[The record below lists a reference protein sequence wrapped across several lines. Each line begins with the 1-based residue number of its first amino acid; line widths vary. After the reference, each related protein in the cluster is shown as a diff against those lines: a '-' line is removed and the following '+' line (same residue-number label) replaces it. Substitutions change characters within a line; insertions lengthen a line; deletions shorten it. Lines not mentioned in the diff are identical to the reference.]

1 MSATY
6 VLRNPSVTLVT
17 PFMFSDWH
25 RRFGCSS
32 GPPLLFLTSATS
44 LPFASLHVD
53 EVRRPPDSGRERPN
67 TRTQHLD
74 ATDDTHRSGTH
85 KSSLWKTGVAG
96 PEGPATVARKS
107 ASPGLCGSP
116 RPPQPAAQTPLPA
129 VAPVLRFPCS
139 VGSVHGLD
147 LGPGRFRCL
156 SHLAPPFSSP
166 HLMWVKFGGHPK
178 KAGAAH
184 DHATPR
190 R

>member
-1 MSATY
+1 
-6 VLRNPSVTLVT
+6 VLR
-17 PFMFSDWH
+17 FSCIGRSAGGSDFH
-25 RRFGCSS
+25 PDRLCFSS
-32 GPPLLFLTSATS
+32 
-44 LPFASLHVD
+44 H
-53 EVRRPPDSGRERPN
+53 RPPPFPSPHLLWTKFGGHPSREGKGP
-67 TRTQHLD
+67 TRVRNASD
-74 ATDDTHRSGTH
+74 AKRRNNQKGTPQ
-85 KSSLWKTGVAG
+85 KQPVDKGAAE
-96 PEGPATVARKS
+96 PEDPATVVRES
-107 ASPGLCGSP
+107 ASPGLSESP
-116 RPPQPAAQTPLPA
+116 RPPQPATEKLPQFA
-129 VAPVLRFPCS
+129 VPVLRFPCS